1 VKPGNRKRL
10 GEFLILLIYLL
21 IEAFGIW
28 PVSHFWCLTTT
39 VIGIVALLFLDGAFS
54 EKQIF
59 AAATV
64 VTIICCVIYL
74 RAPPILPEETV
85 RRGLLVP
92 ANDPTPSTG
101 CDPAGNPKDTP
112 GDFLQPAPGFRFGMK
127 AVRRPTIVLPKDA
140 AIVAIGSNGVILST
154 SDNVPLI
161 RVGQCTL
168 LSMQKT
174 VDGILINSS
183 VFDRS
188 NNVIGNIKDN
198 NFQGFEN
205 VHSHI
210 EQGGDLST
218 LIIRDDLGE
227 RLWVRFLNPRA
238 VRVRGEFICPQKA
251 ATIFITDKSLSIVFS
266 GKPGQAP
273 AMVEENHCS
282 ENGTLSIP

>member
-21 IEAFGIW
+21 VEAFGIW
-28 PVSHFWCLTTT
+28 PISHLWCLTTA
-39 VIGIVALLFLDGAFS
+39 VIGIVALLFLDGGFS

-59 AAATV
+59 SAAMV

-85 RRGLLVP
+85 QRGLLVP

-101 CDPAGNPKDTP
+101 CDPAGDPRDTP
-112 GDFLQPAPGFRFGMK
+112 STMFRNGPFGFGTRG
-127 AVRRPTIVLPKDA
+127 VRRPTIVLPKDA
-140 AIVAIGSNGVILST
+140 AIVAVGSNGVILST

-198 NFQGFEN
+198 NFQAFEN

-210 EQGGDLST
+210 EQRGDLST
-218 LIIRDDLGE
+218 LIIKDDSGE
-227 RLWVRFLNPRA
+227 RLWVRFLNSRA

-251 ATIFITDKSLSIVFS
+251 ATIFITDKSLSIVS